1 MNKNKLLQKIWHA
14 VCWAGEHTLGHI
26 VSYPLVAGV
35 FLILAWAADEIS
47 GLKVAHY
54 LSTHPARAAASLLA
68 LGLFITGLLRGLGY
82 LRIYIRNREI
92 LASVGVSGFWAH
104 SKSDEKITNWQAC
117 KEKILAG
124 RPKDLRILGVTGWET
139 FGKEGSP
146 LHDIVDNFHGEIRIL
161 LIKPRC
167 DAFTIRAKA
176 LGLKEK
182 DYEKEIKNTI
192 AYCEQLSAKGKSIIV
207 KLYKQTPIW
216 KMVFT
221 ENYMWLQHY
230 KPDDHVD
237 NTPVYTLFAN
247 EGETSLYFPLMDV
260 FRKRWDYD
268 DNETVVRPKVNLN

>member
-1 MNKNKLLQKIWHA
+1 M
-14 VCWAGEHTLGHI
+14 
-26 VSYPLVAGV
+26 
-35 FLILAWAADEIS
+35 
-47 GLKVAHY
+47 
-54 LSTHPARAAASLLA
+54 
-68 LGLFITGLLRGLGY
+68 
-82 LRIYIRNREI
+82 
-92 LASVGVSGFWAH
+92 
-104 SKSDEKITNWQAC
+104 
-117 KEKILAG
+117 
-124 RPKDLRILGVTGWET
+124 
-139 FGKEGSP
+139 
-146 LHDIVDNFHGEIRIL
+146 